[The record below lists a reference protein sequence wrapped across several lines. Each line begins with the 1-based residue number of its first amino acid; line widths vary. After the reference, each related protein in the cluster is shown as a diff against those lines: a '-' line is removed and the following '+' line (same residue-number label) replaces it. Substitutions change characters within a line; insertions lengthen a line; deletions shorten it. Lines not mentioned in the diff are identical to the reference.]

1 MKHFIRTVASSR
13 ASAIGQFSRY
23 SFGETHAAYV
33 LGPRKRVALTAL
45 RADTVLQLRFKVR

>member
-1 MKHFIRTVASSR
+1 MASSR

-33 LGPRKRVALTAL
+33 LGPRDRVALTAL